1 MPGVIIFF
9 IIYFPNQASI
19 SQNLRFTIFLSLCV
33 MVFFSRSLVSLV
45 LHVLHEEGRHGIG
58 VQRVER
64 PQHRRVALAP
74 LQAPELRQVAQRLR
88 QAATVGPRALRAV
101 GPGER
106 PLGDSLGTPLG
117 SWKILWE
124 SWKMWEMEKLRVF
137 GRSYSQMF
145 GFTAFVSTS
154 NQV

>member
-1 MPGVIIFF
+1 
-9 IIYFPNQASI
+9 
-19 SQNLRFTIFLSLCV
+19 
-33 MVFFSRSLVSLV
+33 LVSLV

-106 PLGDSLGTPLG
+106 PLGGLPAMGT
-117 SWKILWE
+117 SVWE
-124 SWKMWEMEKLRVF
+124 LENS
-137 GRSYSQMF
+137 
-145 GFTAFVSTS
+145 
-154 NQV
+154 